1 MPKLEETLRTW
12 KMRKHLGA
20 LAFSIAALAGP
31 VQRAAAADAG
41 MILVPNAKSVQWI
54 AAPPSLPI
62 SAKISMLA
70 GDPAQPGPF
79 TLRLELPAKT
89 IIAPHTHSKLEGVT
103 ILSGEIYHETGEKL
117 DKSKGSLLTTGGFI
131 SLPAE
136 MAHSL
141 WTVKTTII
149 QVTGTGPFDLHYINP
164 ADDPRNDKNDPRNKK

>member
-1 MPKLEETLRTW
+1 
-12 KMRKHLGA
+12 MRKHVGA
-20 LAFSIAALAGP
+20 LAFGIAALAGTM
-31 VQRAAAADAG
+31 QRVAAADMG
-41 MILVPNAKSVQWI
+41 MIMLPNARSVQWSP
-54 AAPPSLPI
+54 APPSLPI
-62 SAKISMLA
+62 SAKISLLA

-79 TLRLELPAKT
+79 TLRLELPANT
-89 IIAPHTHSKLEGVT
+89 TIAPHTHSKLESVT

-164 ADDPRNDKNDPRNKK
+164 ADDPRNDKNDPRNKQ

>member
-1 MPKLEETLRTW
+1 
-12 KMRKHLGA
+12 MRKHLGA